1 MISSTFSF
9 AAADAANVRLSTALD
24 GGALMDVG
32 CYCVSA
38 SRLLAGEPQR
48 VSAEQALGGDGV
60 DVAFTATM
68 RFQNDVLAHFDAGL
82 ALDIRDR
89 LEVVGE
95 EGSLVLEDPWHCR
108 SPMIEHHQASGTQ
121 TIPIEQ
127 IDSYRLEAEN
137 LSAAIRGRRP
147 PLLGRD
153 DAVGQA
159 KAIEALYESAAS
171 GRTVSLASE

>member
-1 MISSTFSF
+1 
-9 AAADAANVRLSTALD
+9 
-24 GGALMDVG
+24 
-32 CYCVSA
+32 
-38 SRLLAGEPQR
+38 
-48 VSAEQALGGDGV
+48 
-60 DVAFTATM
+60 
-68 RFQNDVLAHFDAGL
+68 
-82 ALDIRDR
+82 
-89 LEVVGE
+89 
-95 EGSLVLEDPWHCR
+95 
-108 SPMIEHHQASGTQ
+108 MIEHHQASGTQ